1 MQISVLDISI
11 LVFSMLLA
19 AHSFFNVYLALYAWS
34 DPERMEAAK
43 APVDFLPPQH
53 GFTVLLPCRHEER
66 VIGETIRRL
75 SQANYPTDQ
84 FELLVLCTPDDGGTI
99 SAARDSI
106 KKYKINNARVI
117 VFDPPAGKSRG
128 MNIGLSKAKFDL
140 VTIFDSEDDVSPDIF
155 NIANTVFRTQYIDVL
170 QCGVQLMDFD
180 SHWFSGHNV
189 LEYFFWFKSRMHY
202 YAKSGIVPLG
212 GNTVFFRRDDLRAV
226 GGWDEHG
233 LTEDADIGI
242 RLSLRGKRFG
252 VMYDALHV
260 TREETPADV
269 TAFIKQRTRWNQGF
283 IQILAKKQWKQLP
296 QRKQIFLLLYV
307 LGGPTFMAGVF
318 VTAPIIILVGAFAK
332 VNIVISL
339 LAFLPLFLSWLA
351 LLIGIVGLHEFGREQ
366 QRKVKLR
373 HYAVYTITFL
383 PYQIVLAIAS
393 VRAVMR
399 EMRGNTGWEKTAHAG
414 AHRVKDPAP
423 AHTVTSPVP
432 QPVLSVEPVDAVAT
446 SETAGATT
454 EGAVA

>member
-1 MQISVLDISI
+1 MQISALDAGI
-11 LVFSMLLA
+11 LLFSVLLA

-75 SQANYPTDQ
+75 SQAQYPADL

-99 SAARDSI
+99 AAARESI
-106 KKYKINNARVI
+106 KKHKITNARVI

-140 VTIFDSEDDVSPDIF
+140 VTIFDAEDDVSPDIF
-155 NIANTVFRTQYIDVL
+155 TIANTIYRTQYLDVL

-189 LEYFFWFKSRMHY
+189 LEYFFWFKSRMHF

-212 GNTVFFRRDDLRAV
+212 GNTVFFRRDDLRSV
-226 GGWDEHG
+226 GGWDEQG

-252 VMYDALHV
+252 VMYDAAHV
-260 TREETPADV
+260 TREETPDSV
-269 TAFIKQRTRWNQGF
+269 TAFVKQRTRWNQGF

-296 QRKQIFLLLYV
+296 KRKQIFLLLYV

-318 VTAPIIILVGAFAK
+318 ITAPIIILAGAFAK
-332 VNIVISL
+332 VNVAISL

-351 LLIGIVGLHEFGREQ
+351 LLIGIIGLHEFGREQ

-373 HYAVYTITFL
+373 HYAIYMITFL
-383 PYQIVLAIAS
+383 PYQIILAVAS
-393 VRAVMR
+393 ARAALR
-399 EMRGNTGWEKTAHAG
+399 EVRGNTGWEKTVHAG
-414 AHRVKDPAP
+414 VHRVKQPAADQDAPQPIPAP
-423 AHTVTSPVP
+423 A
-432 QPVLSVEPVDAVAT
+432 LAVDQDLPTEA
-446 SETAGATT
+446 SSATT

>member
-1 MQISVLDISI
+1 MHVSLLDICL
-11 LVFSMLLA
+11 LVFSVVLA

-34 DPERMEAAK
+34 DPDRMEAAK
-43 APVDFLPPQH
+43 APSAFLPPQH

-66 VIGETIRRL
+66 VIGETIHRL
-75 SQANYPTDQ
+75 SQANYPTEQ
-84 FELLVLCTPDDGGTI
+84 FELLVLCTPDDRGTI
-99 SAARDSI
+99 AAARDSI
-106 KKYKINNARVI
+106 AKHEITNARVI

-128 MNIGLSKAKFDL
+128 MNIGLAAAKHDL

-155 NIANTVFRTQYIDVL
+155 NIANTIFRQQYIDVL
-170 QCGVQLMDFD
+170 QCGVQLMDFN

-226 GGWDEHG
+226 GGWDEQG

-252 VMYDALHV
+252 VMYDAAHV
-260 TREETPADV
+260 TREETPDSV

-296 QRKQIFLLLYV
+296 KRKQIMLLLYV

-318 VTAPIIILVGAFAK
+318 MTAPVILLAGAFAK
-332 VNIVISL
+332 VNIAVSL

-351 LLIGIVGLHEFGREQ
+351 IVIGIVGLHEFGREQ
-366 QRKVKLR
+366 QRRVRLR
-373 HYAVYTITFL
+373 HYAVFVISFL
-383 PYQIVLAIAS
+383 PYQIILAVAS
-393 VRAVMR
+393 IRAVVR
-399 EMRGNTGWEKTAHAG
+399 ESRGNTGWEKTAHAG
-414 AHRVKDPAP
+414 VHRQAEPTQVPAM
-423 AHTVTSPVP
+423 AAAVTPVAADG
-432 QPVLSVEPVDAVAT
+432 PVADESNAAVPEPTPEGV
-446 SETAGATT
+446 TA
-454 EGAVA
+454 